1 MSLPLSEHVREGRSL
16 AVGYQLQEKHIA
28 LELTKK
34 IRADRQNLLSEF
46 GSKSQEETTA
56 TQLSSRDLFVGN
68 CYSYECPL
76 LAQSRH

>member
-1 MSLPLSEHVREGRSL
+1 MSLPLSEHVRKGRSL

-56 TQLSSRDLFVGN
+56 T
-68 CYSYECPL
+68 
-76 LAQSRH
+76 

>member
-34 IRADRQNLLSEF
+34 IWADRQNLLSKL
-46 GSKSQEETTA
+46 GKSQEETT
-56 TQLSSRDLFVGN
+56 V
-68 CYSYECPL
+68 P
-76 LAQSRH
+76 